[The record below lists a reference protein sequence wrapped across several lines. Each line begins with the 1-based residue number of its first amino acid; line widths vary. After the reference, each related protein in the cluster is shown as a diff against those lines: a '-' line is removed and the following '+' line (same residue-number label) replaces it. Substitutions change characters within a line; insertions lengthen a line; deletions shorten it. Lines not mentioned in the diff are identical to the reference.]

1 MNTRQRD
8 LWISLIWLAIAIA
21 ICVGSVRL
29 SLGQVVAPGPGFF
42 SFVCGGVMGILA
54 IVVFVQTIRSPSG
67 GLAKPFCSNP
77 QRFLKMIYA
86 VIALVVYSIAMDYL
100 GFTFSTLL
108 FLGFFLRAI
117 EPQKWYVVFAFSILP
132 TICAYFVFK
141 SWLDV
146 QLPGGFFGF

>member
-8 LWISLIWLAIAIA
+8 LWISLIWLGIAIA
-21 ICVGSVRL
+21 ICIGSVRL
-29 SLGQVVAPGPGFF
+29 SLGQVSVPGPGLF
-42 SFVCGGVMGILA
+42 SFLCGGVMGILA
-54 IVVFVQTIRSPSG
+54 IVVFVQTIRLPSG
-67 GLAKPFCSNP
+67 GLVKSFCSNP
-77 QRFLKMIYA
+77 QKFLKMIYA
-86 VIALVVYSIAMDYL
+86 FIALVVYSIAMDYL

-117 EPQKWYVVFAFSILP
+117 QPQKWLVVFVFSILP
-132 TICAYFVFK
+132 TICAYLVFK